1 MIYIRYIDFPE
12 GIRGGVQIDA
22 DGNFNV
28 YISNCLSDSQ
38 KQRTLDHELR
48 HIRLGHFDDE
58 LTDRSTKERQARTTP
73 QEPKSGQKVLCTAR
87 HWNNRGWQ
95 KIEKIVLLH
104 DIQNGCGAED
114 ERMDKGTDPT
124 DPSEHY
130 YV

>member
-1 MIYIRYIDFPE
+1 MIYIRYIKFP
-12 GIRGGVQIDA
+12 GLIRGSVIIDA

-28 YISNCLSDSQ
+28 YINKNLSESQ
-38 KQRTLDHELR
+38 QQRTLDHELR

-58 LTDRSTKERQARTTP
+58 LTDRTTKERQARQTP
-73 QEPKSGQKVLCTAR
+73 QKPKSGQKVLCSAR
-87 HWNNRGWQ
+87 HWNNRGWE
-95 KIEKIVLLH
+95 KVEKIVLLN
-104 DIQNGCGAED
+104 DLKSGCGEED